1 MYITY
6 DILLIQANVLKLLFR
21 GAGKLKRRWKTIVH
35 YADKKAHLIFVAPA
49 GIFLLLFSVAPLLYS
64 FGISLTNYNLYFAQS
79 EAKFVGLKNYV
90 KIIQDEAFR
99 QAVGWTFTF
108 AVAVVV
114 LDVALGMLLAQILT
128 SRIFERRAGILKTIM
143 IIPMMIAPTVIG
155 TIWGLMFTP
164 NYGVINWTTT
174 VVPAKLAIIFVEMW
188 GSIPFC
194 LLIFMGALKTV
205 PQELYEAALIDGA
218 KKVTIFFRI
227 TIPHIRNFI
236 AMVVTVRVMDSLRAF
251 DVIYTLTSGGPGTST
266 ETIGTTIYKTA
277 ITYSKVGQGSAGA
290 FLFLIVIAAISF
302 ALMRILER
310 RDDEV

>member
-1 MYITY
+1 M
-6 DILLIQANVLKLLFR
+6 
-21 GAGKLKRRWKTIVH
+21 KRRWRSIVH

-108 AVAVVV
+108 AAAVVL
-114 LDVALGMLLAQILT
+114 LDVAVGMLLAQILT
-128 SRIFERRAGILKTIM
+128 SRIFERRAGILKTVM

-164 NYGVINWTTT
+164 NYGVINNILNLLGVQSVNWTTT
-174 VVPAKLAIIFVEMW
+174 VIPAKLAIIFVEMW

-218 KKVTIFFRI
+218 KKFTIFFRI
-227 TIPHIRNFI
+227 TVPQIRNFI

-302 ALMRILER
+302 VLMRILER